1 MTRLK
6 IIIVCLALC
15 LGFTS
20 LAQDIEGEMALFGFG
35 DNIEFSYNQVA
46 TSGVLNANA
55 DTTYTLTLEGI
66 TEDIVLFSLTD
77 MTETP
82 YNLSDLV
89 LDWQPLLGQEGIVA
103 EGELSFS
110 GGTLYGFITA
120 VDYNRDNQTLNYTLI
135 VNQVIST
142 DVLAQPF
149 DPNNANFSSKDIPA
163 EVENPVFTVSGST
176 QLFLGLQRAALQR
189 LQSVRFDDT
198 CESAQANLE
207 TALMRLRDARNM
219 SADDVRVL
227 RNEIRYIRAWLVANC
242 IGETTP

>member
-6 IIIVCLALC
+6 ILIACLVLC

-20 LAQDIEGEMALFGFG
+20 IAQDIEGEMALFGFG
-35 DNIEFSYNQVA
+35 DNVEFSYNQIA
-46 TSGVLNANA
+46 TSATLNANA
-55 DTTYTLTLEGI
+55 DTTYTLTLQGV
-66 TEDIVLFSLTD
+66 TEDIVLFSLVD

-82 YNLSDLV
+82 YNLSNLV
-89 LDWQPLLGQEGIVA
+89 MDWQSLLGQEGIVA
-103 EGELSFS
+103 EGELSFN

-120 VDYNRDNQTLNYTLI
+120 VDYNAADQTLNYTLI
-135 VNQVIST
+135 VSQVISN

-149 DPNNANFSSKDIPA
+149 DPNNAGFTNKDIPA
-163 EVENPVFTVSGST
+163 EIENPVFVVSGST

-219 SADDVRVL
+219 SADDVRAL
-227 RNEIRYIRAWLVANC
+227 RNEIRYIRAWLTANC
-242 IGETTP
+242 IEDTTP